1 MTGKEILQTALRQ
14 SAVDCSCAPEDF
26 LSSEN
31 AAFPSKKQP
40 GTRKYLALP
49 QLLDFVSYGHA
60 IVASGREDLLPLARK
75 HMEAFPGHTAFEAA
89 GIVSLA
95 RALAPLS
102 LAPVYDGEYFLPDP
116 ERLREHACLFPLR
129 VLEKDALAG
138 LYRPE
143 WSNALCERR
152 HELDMLA
159 VGAYDGSTLVGL
171 AGCSADCETMWQ
183 IGVDVL
189 PEYRSLGIA
198 KALTSRLALETL
210 RRGRVPFYCCGWANI
225 SSARNAHAC
234 GFRPA
239 WAQLTVKPVEDS
251 SL

>member
-1 MTGKEILQTALRQ
+1 MTGKEILQIALRQ
-14 SAVDCSCAPEDF
+14 SAVDCCCAPEDF

-31 AAFPSKKQP
+31 AVFPSQKRL
-40 GTRKYLALP
+40 GARKYLALP

-60 IVASGREDLLPLARK
+60 TVASGREDLLPLARK
-75 HMEAFPGHTAFEAA
+75 HMEAFPGHSAFEAA

-95 RALAPLS
+95 RALAPLN

-116 ERLREHACLFPLR
+116 ERLQARACPFPLR
-129 VLEKDALAG
+129 LLEKDALAD

-143 WSNALCERR
+143 WSNALCKHRR
-152 HELDMLA
+152 ELDRLA
-159 VGAYDGSTLVGL
+159 VGAYDGDTLVGL

-189 PEYRSLGIA
+189 PTYRNLGIA

-210 RRGRVPFYCCGWANI
+210 RRGKVPFYCCGWANVP
-225 SSARNAHAC
+225 SARNALAC

-239 WAQLTVKPVEDS
+239 WAQLTVKPTEDS
-251 SL
+251 L

>member
-1 MTGKEILQTALRQ
+1 MTGKEILQIALRQ
-14 SAVDCSCAPEDF
+14 SAVDCCCAPEDF

-31 AAFPSKKQP
+31 AVFPSQKRL
-40 GTRKYLALP
+40 GARKYLALP

-60 IVASGREDLLPLARK
+60 TVASGREDLLPLARK
-75 HMEAFPGHTAFEAA
+75 HMEAFPGHSAFEAA

-95 RALAPLS
+95 RALAPLN

-116 ERLREHACLFPLR
+116 ERLQARACPFPLR
-129 VLEKDALAG
+129 LLEKDALAD

-152 HELDMLA
+152 RELDRLA
-159 VGAYDGSTLVGL
+159 VGAYDGDTLVGL

-189 PEYRSLGIA
+189 PTYRNLGIA
-198 KALTSRLALETL
+198 KALTSRLAL
-210 RRGRVPFYCCGWANI
+210 
-225 SSARNAHAC
+225 
-234 GFRPA
+234 
-239 WAQLTVKPVEDS
+239 
-251 SL
+251 